1 MIEAENEVATMQYDV
16 KESILYI
23 NIRVGCEMTKENL
36 VKHYSDIRELT
47 KGERYFA
54 VIDVSNYY
62 SISDAGMRYAA
73 TKEALEKRAAV
84 AYFNPCLANKISIN
98 FLKVRHQIEI
108 PFSIFESRNEAL
120 KWIEKLKNKN

>member
-1 MIEAENEVATMQYDV
+1 MIEAENELSSMKYDA

-23 NIRVGCEMTKENL
+23 NIRLGCEMTKENL

-47 KGERYFA
+47 KGEHYYA

-62 SISDAGMRYAA
+62 SISDEAMRYAA
-73 TKEALEKRAAV
+73 TKEALEKRAAA

-98 FLKVRHQIEI
+98 FLKVRHRIEI
-108 PFSIFESRNEAL
+108 PFSIFETRNDAL
-120 KWIEKLKNKN
+120 EWIEKLKNKN